1 MPASPLISAK
11 KIARALI
18 EAGFET
24 YFVGGCVRDMLSGE
38 EPNDMDIAT
47 IARPEQVL
55 KIFPKA
61 HPVGVH
67 FGVVIIHK
75 NGHNFEVATFRRD
88 GAYLDSRR
96 PSTVSFASAK
106 EDVLRRDFTI
116 NGILQDP
123 LTGEIFDFVGGLDD
137 LKHRIL
143 RCIGDPEERFQEDAL
158 RLLRAVRFS
167 CTKKLKLERT
177 LYQALKSHAAL
188 LQLIAPERIQEE
200 FNKMLLSPERAKA
213 LSLLSDTKLMDYII
227 PELQWQPT
235 LKREQTRQIL
245 ESLENTASLE
255 LALASL
261 FLHLP
266 AKDHPSIQKETETAE
281 HILRRLKYS
290 NKTIHSVI
298 KILQNQQKFACAK
311 EMGKGELWLLTAQ
324 HEFAD
329 SFQLYRANCLSTSQD
344 LTQSKLIEDFY
355 AELGEEKIP
364 PKAWVSG
371 NSLIKLGCQPSPS
384 FKHILQQ
391 AYQQQLEG
399 KFANPTMANEW
410 AKKQL
415 LASTKS

>member
-24 YFVGGCVRDMLSGE
+24 YFVGGCVRDMLNGE

-55 KIFPKA
+55 KIFPNA

-96 PSTVSFASAK
+96 PSSVSFASAK

-137 LKHRIL
+137 LKQHIL
-143 RCIGDPEERFQEDAL
+143 RCIGNPIERFQEDAL

-167 CTKKLKLERT
+167 CTKKLRLENS
-177 LYQALKSHAAL
+177 LYQALKAHANL

-213 LSLLSDTKLMDYII
+213 LTLLSDTKLMDHII
-227 PELQWQPT
+227 PELQLLPP
-235 LKREQTRQIL
+235 LKREQTRHIL
-245 ESLENTASLE
+245 EALENTASLE

-261 FLHLP
+261 LLHLP
-266 AKDHPSIQKETETAE
+266 AKDHPTPQKNTETAE

-290 NKTIHSVI
+290 NKTIHAVV
-298 KILQNQQKFACAK
+298 KILQNQEKFACAQ
-311 EMGKGELWLLTAQ
+311 EMGKGELWLFTAQ

-329 SFQLYRANCLSTSQD
+329 SFKLYHTNCLSTSED
-344 LTQSKLIEDFY
+344 LTQVQLIENFY
-355 AELGEEKIP
+355 AKLGEEKMP

-371 NSLIKLGCQPSPS
+371 KNLITLGFQPSPS

-399 KFANPTMANEW
+399 KFASPAEANEW

-415 LASTKS
+415 LSSTGL